1 MVTLDTL
8 FRMLPLFLDDTKTQT
23 VVVCN
28 SGRVEKIVNDMEE
41 MFGLKFKLYDS
52 FEETFLNYD

>member
-8 FRMLPLFLDDTKTQT
+8 FRILPLFLDDTKTQT

>member
-1 MVTLDTL
+1 M
-8 FRMLPLFLDDTKTQT
+8 PLFLDDTKTQT

-41 MFGLKFKLYDS
+41 MFGLKFKLYES
-52 FEETFLNYD
+52 FEDTFLNYD